1 MRREEEGDDR
11 DVLVAARVLVATYL
25 LRPNTPG
32 VGHRRS
38 KPRSVERPP
47 EGGHHTHHCTLRP
60 DPRRRQTRAARAVSV
75 NRQSAG
81 TSPSR
86 LALSAEV
93 PGDFPQSG
101 FDERRHPERI
111 RGSPCVAP
119 NVRVSAV
126 PHLLCVASPVKEPL
140 CCDVNL
146 LGAGSSGH
154 EQRDVV
160 AVEQNLIE
168 LRDAL
173 ALRRDLVLGHVLEH
187 HVDVVIEAA
196 QRADQLLVA
205 AHNDVY
211 L

>member
-1 MRREEEGDDR
+1 
-11 DVLVAARVLVATYL
+11 
-25 LRPNTPG
+25 
-32 VGHRRS
+32 
-38 KPRSVERPP
+38 
-47 EGGHHTHHCTLRP
+47 
-60 DPRRRQTRAARAVSV
+60 
-75 NRQSAG
+75 
-81 TSPSR
+81 
-86 LALSAEV
+86 
-93 PGDFPQSG
+93 
-101 FDERRHPERI
+101 
-111 RGSPCVAP
+111 
-119 NVRVSAV
+119 
-126 PHLLCVASPVKEPL
+126 
-140 CCDVNL
+140 VNL